1 MRIFFRIFFEDNS
14 QGSFPVDYRRI
25 FMSVLKR
32 VYEGTPFEEIVLS
45 HDRVP
50 KPYVFSV
57 GFKRIKEISG
67 DSIMF
72 ESPVFFNFSSSIPQ
86 MVGYMYNH
94 LGRIKSFFKDAEI
107 SVDLPVPITITSE
120 IVTFKILGSAVLTR
134 PETEKY
140 YVNPEDDDFEEA
152 LNHSLKVRLDLLKD
166 LLEKFGVK
174 VPKFEPVSI
183 VNKNL
188 KKVPVKHY
196 GGFIEAFSGTVTLS
210 GNPDI
215 LNFLYENG
223 LGVRT
228 GQGFG
233 MLKVVKEWR

>member
-1 MRIFFRIFFEDNS
+1 MRIFFRIFFKDNS
-14 QGSFPVDYRRI
+14 QEVFPVDYRRI

-45 HDRVP
+45 HDRIP

-57 GFKRIKEISG
+57 GFRRIKEISG

-86 MVGYMYNH
+86 MIGYLYNH
-94 LGRIKSFFKDAEI
+94 IDRIKSFFKGTEI
-107 SVDLPVPITITSE
+107 LVDLPIPKMITSE
-120 IVTFKILGSAVLTR
+120 KVNFKILGSAVLTR
-134 PETEKY
+134 SEKDRY
-140 YVNPEDDDFEEA
+140 YLNPEDDDFEEA

-166 LLEKFGVK
+166 IFEKFGVK
-174 VPKFEPVSI
+174 APGFKPVNI
-183 VNKNL
+183 VSKDL

-196 GGFIEAFSGTVTLS
+196 VGVLEAFSGTITLS
-210 GNPDI
+210 GNPNI